1 MKLTYLLAG
10 ALVLVS
16 SGCKTDKN
24 QQQQQE
30 AFFPD
35 TARSSVHKFER
46 SQTAKGART
55 DGMLYAHHF
64 DGENLNTLGK
74 NKLGLMLGADTG
86 AKVMKVYLVNVG
98 TGDLLEKRKTAVTNY
113 LKDGLR
119 PDEKVE
125 FVTGTNPDTYHPAA
139 ETIARVPKVESGE
152 ATASAPDS
160 LLGGGTATGSPSMAN
175 APGSTK

>member
-1 MKLTYLLAG
+1 MKLTYFLAG
-10 ALVLVS
+10 ALVLAS
-16 SGCKTDKN
+16 TGCKTDKN
-24 QQQQQE
+24 QQQQE

-35 TARSSVHKFER
+35 QKRSSVNTFKR
-46 SQTAKGART
+46 DQTANGARS
-55 DGMLYAHHF
+55 DGMLYAGHF

-74 NKLGLMLGADTG
+74 NKLGLMLADDTG

-98 TGDLLEKRKTAVTNY
+98 AGDLLEKRKTAISNY

-125 FVTGTNPDTYHPAA
+125 FVTGANPDTYHPAA
-139 ETIARVPKVESGE
+139 ETLARVPKIESGE
-152 ATASAPDS
+152 AQVGEIAVSGAQ
-160 LLGGGTATGSPSMAN
+160 TGSPSMAN